1 MPFFLLLS
9 NIYFIGILSS
19 WCQSHSAS
27 LIFLWHRQEMSA
39 SQALVSHCQGSSRC
53 LGNLYFFPP
62 TLSQGTRE
70 REIRAE
76 ACGKGKKRILVM
88 WQVKK
93 RKEIEPLLLCT
104 ADGFV
109 HRLVHKFTGDS
120 PGWLLRVTHLAPLIE
135 IPITDSAQTAALY

>member
-27 LIFLWHRQEMSA
+27 LILLWHRQEMSA

-53 LGNLYFFPP
+53 LGNLHFFFLQPCHKE
-62 TLSQGTRE
+62 QGRE

-76 ACGKGKKRILVM
+76 ACGKGKKKKRILVM

-93 RKEIEPLLLCT
+93 EPLLLCT

-109 HRLVHKFTGDS
+109 HRLVNKFTGDS
-120 PGWLLRVTHLAPLIE
+120 PGWLLWVTHLAPLIE
-135 IPITDSAQTAALY
+135 IPITDCAQTAALY